1 MDNSRIVF
9 NPPLVPEPDRLYNNY
24 LNAKTDAQKKKA
36 LKEIEKVGG
45 QEGINLALWLDSIDL
60 KKRG

>member
-1 MDNSRIVF
+1 MDNSQIVF
-9 NPPLVPEPDRLYNNY
+9 DPQLVPEPDRLYNNY
-24 LNAKTDAQKKKA
+24 LNAKSDDQKNKA

-45 QEGINLALWLDSIDL
+45 QRGINLALWLDSIDL